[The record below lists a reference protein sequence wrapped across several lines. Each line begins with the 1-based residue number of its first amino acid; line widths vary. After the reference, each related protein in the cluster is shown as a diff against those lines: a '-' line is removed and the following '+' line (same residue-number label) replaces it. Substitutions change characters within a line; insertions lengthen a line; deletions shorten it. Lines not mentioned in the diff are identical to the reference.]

1 MNLINNDQ
9 SKTFNINHSLYDNKA
24 NINANKIAH
33 IDYINL
39 QDNIQIKKDDT
50 IIFNGKEFKIFS
62 GYNKYKSKDNNNR
75 IIYKCINNSKNEK
88 LRIETNQKYFFNPTK
103 ECKIN
108 KVNQSKQYKLIQE
121 HSIECGNLIIKT
133 AIKIEKNTR
142 TSKEE
147 YIKE

>member
-1 MNLINNDQ
+1 MIYSKKNNDQ

-62 GYNKYKSKDNNNR
+62 
-75 IIYKCINNSKNEK
+75 
-88 LRIETNQKYFFNPTK
+88 
-103 ECKIN
+103 
-108 KVNQSKQYKLIQE
+108 
-121 HSIECGNLIIKT
+121 
-133 AIKIEKNTR
+133 
-142 TSKEE
+142 
-147 YIKE
+147 